1 MHPDYTQLRFLS
13 KRLLRQLILSVGTW
27 MSLPTTPFKFVSLAP
42 VINAAY
48 REAQKRHV
56 HGCLSL
62 TKSIS
67 GETVPLGEGVGAG
80 ADRTAANPAAS
91 PNPVSDADA
100 AWARGRII
108 QPGVQIPGSLLACCV
123 TTGKLHE
130 LSEPRF
136 PQLEDGAATTHLAG
150 RDQNSFLRLSG
161 L

>member
-1 MHPDYTQLRFLS
+1 
-13 KRLLRQLILSVGTW
+13 

-48 REAQKRHV
+48 REAQTRHV

-62 TKSIS
+62 TKSLS

-123 TTGKLHE
+123 TTGKLLN
-130 LSEPRF
+130 LSEY
-136 PQLEDGAATTHLAG
+136 
-150 RDQNSFLRLSG
+150 LR
-161 L
+161 